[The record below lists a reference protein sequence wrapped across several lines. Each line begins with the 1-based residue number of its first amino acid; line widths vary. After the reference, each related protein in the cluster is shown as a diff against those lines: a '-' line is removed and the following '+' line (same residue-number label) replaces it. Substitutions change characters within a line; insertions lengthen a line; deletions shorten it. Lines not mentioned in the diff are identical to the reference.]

1 MKGTKSSIRYA
12 KALLEL
18 SIEQGKVDLVS
29 NDITFFCNSCKDS
42 HDLMVFL
49 KSPVIN
55 SDKKILILNELF
67 SHFDTLTKSFF
78 RLITKNRREA
88 ILFLIAESFLNLVRE
103 FKGII
108 PVTLIS
114 AIKLEKPTKDK
125 ILSKVKTTG
134 KIELSEI
141 IDPNLIGGFI
151 VRIGDVQ
158 VDASVDSQLKRLKLD
173 LINNN

>member
-18 SIEQGKVDLVS
+18 SVEQGKIDLVS
-29 NDITFFCNSCKDS
+29 NDLNFFYNSCKDNY
-42 HDLMVFL
+42 DLLVFL

-78 RLITKNRREA
+78 RLITKNRRES
-88 ILFLIAESFLNLVRE
+88 LLLLIAESFLNLVRE
-103 FKGII
+103 HKGIVK
-108 PVTLIS
+108 VTLTTAS
-114 AIKLEKPTKDK
+114 KLEQSTKDK
-125 ILSKVKTTG
+125 ILSKIKIAG
-134 KIELSEI
+134 EIELSEI
-141 IDPNLIGGFI
+141 IDPSLIGGFV
-151 VRIGDVQ
+151 VRIGDIQ
-158 VDASVDSQLKRLKLD
+158 VDASIENQLKKLKLD

>member
-18 SIEQGKVDLVS
+18 SVEQGKIDLVS
-29 NDITFFCNSCKDS
+29 NDLNFFCNSCKDNY
-42 HDLMVFL
+42 DLLVFL

-78 RLITKNRREA
+78 RLITKNRRES
-88 ILFLIAESFLNLVRE
+88 LLLLISESFLNLVRE
-103 FKGII
+103 HKGI
-108 PVTLIS
+108 VKVHLTTAS
-114 AIKLEKPTKDK
+114 KLEQTTKDK
-125 ILSKVKTTG
+125 ILSKIKIAG
-134 KIELSEI
+134 EIELSEN
-141 IDPNLIGGFI
+141 IDPSLIGGFV
-151 VRIGDVQ
+151 VRIGDIQ
-158 VDASVDSQLKRLKLD
+158 VDASIENQLKKLKLD